1 MPETPATR
9 PGLAIF
15 LLLSMVVLGVFP
27 LDVVLPSFP
36 ALADYFQRTPGDIAL
51 SISLFAIGISLSQLL
66 IGPLSDRIGRKSLLL
81 AGMAL
86 SIVGAA
92 GCVLSTDYGG
102 FLLFRCLQAVGC
114 GCFVLSQAL
123 IQDLFTGKQR
133 DQLRILMVTASGLAI
148 SLSPLAGTVLQDAFD
163 WPGSFWVFIAL
174 GLTVW
179 VIAWKH
185 LRDNP
190 ARNPSSHSLLRA
202 YALVCRNPTFISYWL
217 ISAIAFACHFSFIVM
232 SPLLFLEQLHLSS
245 YTFSLI
251 LLVYGAAYV
260 GGGVLAHGL
269 SKRISANRQIIAGL
283 LLIVLAGGLMGLLH
297 RHAGLTVFNVLLP
310 MMVCTMGITIA
321 RPIAT
326 SRAMDVFPDL
336 AGTASSAGSALIF
349 ICGGVVS
356 AWVNLSPASL
366 QVTLAITFMALGL
379 IALGLILSTRRRQR
393 AQHPA

>member
-1 MPETPATR
+1 
-9 PGLAIF
+9 
-15 LLLSMVVLGVFP
+15 
-27 LDVVLPSFP
+27 
-36 ALADYFQRTPGDIAL
+36 
-51 SISLFAIGISLSQLL
+51 
-66 IGPLSDRIGRKSLLL
+66 
-81 AGMAL
+81 
-86 SIVGAA
+86 
-92 GCVLSTDYGG
+92 
-102 FLLFRCLQAVGC
+102 
-114 GCFVLSQAL
+114 
-123 IQDLFTGKQR
+123 
-133 DQLRILMVTASGLAI
+133 
-148 SLSPLAGTVLQDAFD
+148 
-163 WPGSFWVFIAL
+163 
-174 GLTVW
+174 
-179 VIAWKH
+179 
-185 LRDNP
+185 
-190 ARNPSSHSLLRA
+190 
-202 YALVCRNPTFISYWL
+202 VCRNPTFISYWL

-310 MMVCTMGITIA
+310 MMVCTMGITLA

-366 QVTLAITFMALGL
+366 PVTLATTFMALGL
-379 IALGLILSTRRRQR
+379 IALGLILATCRRLRKQR
-393 AQHPA
+393 PA